1 MVDRSPASGAAKS
14 PERDTQNHSALVR
27 LAHWGNALAMLIMIG
42 SGWRIY
48 DWDPIFPFSFPFE
61 VTLGGDAMLSEAVHN
76 EDGLA
81 GALQWHFAGM
91 WLLALCF
98 LVYVGYGFG
107 SGHFRRNFFPLDA
120 RAIVRDF
127 GAALRF
133 RLVHRLGHY
142 NAVQKAAYIAV
153 LAAIAAMILSG
164 LAIWKP
170 TQFRELAWLFG
181 GFDNARIVHF
191 LGMCAIALFIVV
203 HLALTLLVP
212 KTLVAMIFGR
222 ASSPA
227 APDPRN
233 SPALNAGGKQ

>member
-1 MVDRSPASGAAKS
+1 MIDRSPTSGPTKS
-14 PERDTQNHSALVR
+14 PNRDTQTHSALVR
-27 LAHWGNALAMLIMIG
+27 LAHWGNAIAMLIMIG

-48 DWDPIFPFSFPFE
+48 DWSPIFPFSFPFE
-61 VTLGGDAMLSEAVHN
+61 ITLGGDVRMSEAVHN

-91 WLLALCF
+91 WLLVLCF

-107 SGHFRRNFFPLDA
+107 SGHFRRSFFPLDV

-127 GAALRF
+127 LAALRF
-133 RLVHRLGHY
+133 RLAHRLGQY

-153 LAAIAAMILSG
+153 LTAIAVMILSG

-181 GFDNARIVHF
+181 GYDNARIVHF
-191 LGMCAIALFIVV
+191 LGMCAIVLFIVV
-203 HLALTLLVP
+203 HLSLTLLVP
-212 KTLVAMIFGR
+212 KTLIAMIFGR

-227 APDPRN
+227 PLASHD
-233 SPALNAGGKQ
+233 SPTLSAGGKR